1 MTCAPVLLTYGVETK
16 SRWAIVN
23 GLRRLAGVSLFIPLI
38 LVFIK
43 AASGAYVRSMLDATA
58 PSPKY
63 QQYAAAIDLMV
74 NRFAVYGYA
83 LIDLFI
89 AGVTLAVFG
98 VVIAAK
104 FQSSDRRRN
113 HKRAILFAGVG
124 MILAIYNAQLPWHG
138 AAYSSPVRP
147 ASISLNSPR

>member
-16 SRWAIVN
+16 SHWAIVN

-38 LVFIK
+38 LVVIK
-43 AASGAYVRSMLDATA
+43 AASGAYVRSMSDASA
-58 PSPKY
+58 ASPAY

-74 NRFAVYGYA
+74 NGFALKGYA

-104 FQSSDRRRN
+104 FQSNDRGRD
-113 HKRAILFAGVG
+113 HKRPIVLAGLG
-124 MILAIYNAQLPWHG
+124 MILTIYNLQLPWHG
-138 AAYSSPVRP
+138 SAYVAPVRP
-147 ASISLNSPR
+147 ALISQNSPR